1 MKKPTWT
8 LAFAVVA
15 VACSDTTAPVAR
27 TAHAPRLAVSPGN
40 TRCVGTLPPGTYQ
53 NVTVPEGASCVLEHS
68 VVLGNVTA
76 RERSSLT
83 MFNVR
88 VEANVHALK
97 ADFLGISAVPIG
109 AGTVG
114 ENIHVHGAD
123 SPNALFSVFINQIE
137 VKRGN
142 IHVEQNNAGGIA
154 VINNTVELGSILIQN
169 NDAAFFNS
177 IRDNRVGRNV
187 IVIGNSGPGPKAVQN
202 NYLPGK
208 VICFRNDEPFVGGP
222 NFAQSA
228 EGQCF

>member
-1 MKKPTWT
+1 MKKPKST
-8 LAFAVVA
+8 LVFVVFAM
-15 VACSDTTAPVAR
+15 ACSDTTAPIVK
-27 TAHAPRLAVSPGN
+27 TPQAPRLAVSAGN
-40 TRCVGTLPPGTYQ
+40 TRCIGTLPPGTYQ
-53 NVTVPEGASCVLEHS
+53 NITVPEGATCVLEHS

-76 RERSSLT
+76 RERSRLT

-114 ENIHVHGAD
+114 DNIHVQGAD

-142 IHVEQNNAGGIA
+142 IHVEQNNAGGIG

-169 NDAAFFNS
+169 NHAGFFNS
-177 IRDNRVGRNV
+177 IRDNRVGADV
-187 IVIGNSGPGPKAVQN
+187 IVIGNSGPGAKAVQN

-222 NFAQSA
+222 NFGQSA